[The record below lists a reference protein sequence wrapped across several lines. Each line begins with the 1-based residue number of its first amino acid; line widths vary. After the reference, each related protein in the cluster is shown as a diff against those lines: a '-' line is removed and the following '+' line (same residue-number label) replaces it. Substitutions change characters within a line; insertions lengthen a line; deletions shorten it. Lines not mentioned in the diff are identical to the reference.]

1 MDGVGLAE
9 GGDPL
14 GPFVADLFEPDQSV
28 FVIEHSPGPGA
39 DAVACNSV
47 SHPPMIDEIRSDLK
61 ASRTTTRRAYAASVP
76 NPHCSAH
83 VIIVLYASRH
93 RLEETYCSVGTV
105 AGLLEGLVA
114 QLGVELELGT
124 GDQLPKSLARSQP
137 YDFVGTTSPASTCD
151 HTGSAKAKKLRL
163 PCPFEGFFDD
173 GVR

>member
-9 GGDPL
+9 GGDPR
-14 GPFVADLFEPDQSV
+14 GP
-28 FVIEHSPGPGA
+28 FVIEHSPGPGV
-39 DAVACNSV
+39 DAVACSSV

-61 ASRTTTRRAYAASVP
+61 ASRTTSRRAYAASAP
-76 NPHCSAH
+76 TLHRGAH

-93 RLEETYCSVGTV
+93 RLEEPYCSVGTV
-105 AGLLEGLVA
+105 AGLLEGPVA

-124 GDQLPKSLARSQP
+124 GDQLRKSLARSQP

-151 HTGSAKAKKLRL
+151 HIGVAPAKKLRL
-163 PCPFEGFFDD
+163 PCAFEGFFDD